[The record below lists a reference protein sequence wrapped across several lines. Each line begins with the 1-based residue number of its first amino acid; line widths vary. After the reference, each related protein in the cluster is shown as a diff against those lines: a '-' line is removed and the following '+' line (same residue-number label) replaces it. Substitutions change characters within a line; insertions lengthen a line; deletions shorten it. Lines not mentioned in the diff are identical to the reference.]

1 MLMCVTDT
9 NVRKVVMAM
18 LGISRQH
25 STSINF
31 GFWSFELE
39 DSGQLL

>member
-25 STSINF
+25 STSF